1 MGISRHNWTSQGSDW
16 RPSLEY
22 YRAPWQCPRWAPFP
36 SEMFI
41 PGRKPLLPQKTV
53 CFSELPV
60 QTLPK
65 QREAVSRHTGSIF
78 PAETL
83 LKSQPHL
90 ATLNMESTA
99 LKQHWHN
106 IHPLISI
113 SQLPCSW
120 ILMGS
125 RAWIRVPIPCCHD
138 GMLDVHPTNST
149 TVLCVLFVKDIE
161 KSPENWKSEAHN
173 YPTFYIKVTSGEI
186 FPKRVRQLQ
195 EPPQKNPSS
204 QKLEQTGI

>member
-78 PAETL
+78 PVETP

-99 LKQHWHN
+99 LKQHWYN
-106 IHPLISI
+106 IHLLITSLQLDPDGIQSLNQGSHSMLPWWDAGCASHQQLHSPL
-113 SQLPCSW
+113 CS
-120 ILMGS
+120 
-125 RAWIRVPIPCCHD
+125 
-138 GMLDVHPTNST
+138 
-149 TVLCVLFVKDIE
+149 LCKRH
-161 KSPENWKSEAHN
+161 W
-173 YPTFYIKVTSGEI
+173 KVTRKLKVWST
-186 FPKRVRQLQ
+186 QLS
-195 EPPQKNPSS
+195 NF
-204 QKLEQTGI
+204 LY